1 MELKIIKNSNSPK
14 GKVFVC
20 QAGLLRN
27 LKQEETAMLTPVEIQ
42 NRMFKSGGLG
52 YDKKDVDGF
61 MKEISD
67 SYEELYR
74 EKMELTD
81 KVNVLNEGLQ
91 YYKTIEKTMQKAL
104 ILAEKTADETKAAA
118 QKTARQIEDE
128 AITKSQLIVS
138 DAKRELE
145 RLHQQT
151 VQLLQQYET
160 YKAQFKSLAAAQI
173 QLLESESF
181 QINIASL
188 PQPTFPER
196 KTSEAENLKRKQEEE
211 EDLPKLD
218 FSFVDVASKER

>member
-1 MELKIIKNSNSPK
+1 
-14 GKVFVC
+14 
-20 QAGLLRN
+20 
-27 LKQEETAMLTPVEIQ
+27 MLTPVEIQ

-52 YDKKDVDGF
+52 YDKKDVDSF

-181 QINIASL
+181 QINLASL
-188 PQPTFPER
+188 PQTTFPER
-196 KTSEAENLKRKQEEE
+196 KLSETENQKRGQEDEEE
-211 EDLPKLD
+211 LPTLD
-218 FSFVDVASKER
+218 FSFVDVASGER